1 MQTDPERTVA
11 LRTNWLAN
19 LTGGKAPSVFTMEAA
34 IRQWHP
40 AAVVIVKDPS
50 PDLAAYM
57 LRFFGPPT
65 ASADGVLGW
74 RTNVQFYKHLGGRV
88 KALHEAEQLAKA
100 AAAKAKTGTAPHA
113 A

>member
-1 MQTDPERTVA
+1 
-11 LRTNWLAN
+11 
-19 LTGGKAPSVFTMEAA
+19 
-34 IRQWHP
+34 
-40 AAVVIVKDPS
+40 
-50 PDLAAYM
+50 M

-65 ASADGVLGW
+65 ASADGILGW

-100 AAAKAKTGTAPHA
+100 AAAAAAAAKAKAGTAPHA